1 MQSQGLAETA
11 LKSDT
16 DEVVYPFK
24 IEEWSLNGLP
34 CLNPFPMWQ
43 ALLDDL
49 KMETSTAVIALRFH
63 RGLAQ
68 GLLEFVQH
76 LQKTRKN
83 CSSVKQVVLSG
94 GVFQNELLAQLL
106 ETQLQEQGL
115 FVLRPAK
122 IPCND
127 GGISLGQAAI
137 AAARTLKP

>member
-1 MQSQGLAETA
+1 MA
-11 LKSDT
+11 
-16 DEVVYPFK
+16 
-24 IEEWSLNGLP
+24 LP

-68 GLLEFVQH
+68 GLPGICPTSTKN
-76 LQKTRKN
+76 QKKN

-115 FVLRPAK
+115 F
-122 IPCND
+122 
-127 GGISLGQAAI
+127 
-137 AAARTLKP
+137 RTQTCKNPL